1 MHHFEGPQGDTYV
14 DLSEIV
20 AIEPHAAGSIAILR
34 GSAKVA
40 IPLTPKELER
50 LIRPQAKPSGFM

>member
-1 MHHFEGPQGDTYV
+1 MHHFASPNGDTYV
-14 DLSEIV
+14 DLREIV
-20 AIEPHAAGSIAILR
+20 AIEPDDAGSIVVLR

-40 IPLTPKELER
+40 VPLAPKEIER